1 MKRYNSYYKNAMVN
15 KNKGVLPKV
24 SRKSFIGNLK
34 LRNETM
40 RSIKEVEKEYKKN
53 GEKIE
58 FKDKIASEICE
69 SIRNIKTETKEEE
82 LQKLEYMINLNKII
96 NNWEEL
102 RPILIRYF
110 EEKKLKNE
118 RG

>member
-1 MKRYNSYYKNAMVN
+1 MKRYNSHYKNAMVN

-40 RSIKEVEKEYKKN
+40 KSIKEVEKEYKKR
-53 GEKIE
+53 GEKIK
-58 FKDKIASEICE
+58 FKDKIALAIYE
-69 SIRNIKTETKEEE
+69 SIKDIKTVTKEED

-96 NNWEEL
+96 CDWEEL
-102 RPILIRYF
+102 RPILTKYF
-110 EEKKLKNE
+110 EDKKLKKE
-118 RG
+118 K